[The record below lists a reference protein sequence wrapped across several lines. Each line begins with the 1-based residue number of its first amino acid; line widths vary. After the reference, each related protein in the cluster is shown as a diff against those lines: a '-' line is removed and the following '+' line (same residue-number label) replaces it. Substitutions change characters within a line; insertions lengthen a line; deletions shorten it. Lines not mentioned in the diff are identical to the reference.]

1 MRRLVAPGISTRKE
15 SSKNALQRSLGNPRG
30 SFFVV
35 MIPPHLGAGIAVRE
49 VPPELGIGGHMGT
62 GDEWGRQT

>member
-1 MRRLVAPGISTRKE
+1 MGSIHPGAELEYI
-15 SSKNALQRSLGNPRG
+15 
-30 SFFVV
+30 FYYIY
-35 MIPPHLGAGIAVRE
+35 IPPHLGAGIAVRE